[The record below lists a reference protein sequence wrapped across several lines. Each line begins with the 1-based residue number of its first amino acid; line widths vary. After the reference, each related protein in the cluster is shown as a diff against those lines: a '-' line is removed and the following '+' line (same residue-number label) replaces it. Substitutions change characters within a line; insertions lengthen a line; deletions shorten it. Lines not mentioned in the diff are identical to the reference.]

1 MKGPFQLD
9 IPPHV
14 AERIRKLP
22 PEVKQGLKEAL
33 RLLSRD
39 PGAGEPLRRELEG
52 YWKYRVRRYR
62 VVYQRVRGVVRVVG
76 VGHRRTIYEELGE
89 RLRSETN

>member
-1 MKGPFQLD
+1 MRAPLRLD

-14 AERIRKLP
+14 AERIRSLP
-22 PEVKQGLKEAL
+22 PEVKQGVKEAL

-39 PGAGEPLRRELEG
+39 PGAGEPLRLELEG

-62 VVYQRVRGVVRVVG
+62 VVYQPVRRVVRVVA

-89 RLRSETN
+89 RSRTK

>member
-1 MKGPFQLD
+1 MRAPLRPD

-14 AERIRKLP
+14 AERIRSLP
-22 PEVKQGLKEAL
+22 PEVKQGVKEAL

-62 VVYQRVRGVVRVVG
+62 VVYQPVRRVVRVVA

-89 RLRSETN
+89 RSRTK